1 MRKHQ
6 QLSLI
11 AALALA
17 GSVLAAGAADAQSRR
32 GGASTEGPGHPCRPA
47 AQAFD
52 QALGSRIGAA
62 VGAQAGAQF
71 GDATQMRNQ
80 GMEACLAGRIE
91 EGRRMIQQAT
101 QALRS

>member
-1 MRKHQ
+1 MRK
-6 QLSLI
+6 LLMT
-11 AALALA
+11 AAFASLALA
-17 GSVLAAGAADAQSRR
+17 AGTADAQSRR
-32 GGASTEGPGHPCRPA
+32 GGASAEGPRHPCRPA

-52 QALGSRIGAA
+52 QALGSRIGSA

-80 GMEACLAGRIE
+80 GMEACLGGRVE